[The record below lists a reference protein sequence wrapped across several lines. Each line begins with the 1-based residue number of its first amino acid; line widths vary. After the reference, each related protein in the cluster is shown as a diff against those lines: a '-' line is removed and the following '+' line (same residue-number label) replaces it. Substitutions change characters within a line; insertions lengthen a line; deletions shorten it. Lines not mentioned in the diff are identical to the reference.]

1 MDSHEP
7 DLHTP
12 PDGGG
17 AGQHRDPLYHVT
29 ESFQQTF
36 DAMGRRH
43 AAQLAGGETEE
54 HAGAQPGQPQEEAGQ
69 MPDPTSARGFYE
81 RSSPDDQDMLRRF
94 SETAFQRGTLSG
106 AVLQGTGQMML
117 FSCLKKTVGQSQP
130 DKWQQRKLFEKASPA
145 RNVPGH
151 SPDKVV
157 FNRGFTDSAVG
168 LVVDTLRGAR
178 RTVEDMR
185 DLALGKSEMGEQGA
199 DTLRTMYPFLDDS
212 RERALLEQY
221 RGQLRD
227 ASSADEK
234 AALQTAAARMEA
246 MVAKKAQMRQE
257 FANKLSCRAFPGRWI
272 RPCGRRW
279 GRRSPRPRTERG
291 RRMEQQWSPERA
303 RQETEHRE
311 QTEQLRR
318 QPERER
324 ISSAGQAARAV
335 LAGAPLWELPPN
347 RLEELAGWLGNQG
360 MNALLEAGAP
370 APERARFLPPD
381 GEVETVPF
389 PVPEMPAE
397 TVEPPVE
404 LAVETAGRAFDPAG
418 LTAEGGGPH
427 GMGI

>member
-1 MDSHEP
+1 MNRIYIRRRTEAEP
-7 DLHTP
+7 AGPKDLSRTLRRQMAWA
-12 PDGGG
+12 
-17 AGQHRDPLYHVT
+17 AGTEQFQHRDPLYHVT

-106 AVLQGTGQMML
+106 AVLRGTGQMML

-199 DTLRTMYPFLDDS
+199 DTLRNM
-212 RERALLEQY
+212 
-221 RGQLRD
+221 
-227 ASSADEK
+227 
-234 AALQTAAARMEA
+234 
-246 MVAKKAQMRQE
+246 
-257 FANKLSCRAFPGRWI
+257 
-272 RPCGRRW
+272 
-279 GRRSPRPRTERG
+279 
-291 RRMEQQWSPERA
+291 
-303 RQETEHRE
+303 
-311 QTEQLRR
+311 
-318 QPERER
+318 
-324 ISSAGQAARAV
+324 
-335 LAGAPLWELPPN
+335 
-347 RLEELAGWLGNQG
+347 
-360 MNALLEAGAP
+360 
-370 APERARFLPPD
+370 
-381 GEVETVPF
+381 
-389 PVPEMPAE
+389 
-397 TVEPPVE
+397 
-404 LAVETAGRAFDPAG
+404 
-418 LTAEGGGPH
+418 
-427 GMGI
+427 

>member
-1 MDSHEP
+1 MSWIQTRRRAQEAP
-7 DLHTP
+7 
-12 PDGGG
+12 
-17 AGQHRDPLYHVT
+17 AGRPMEDTLRRQMAWAAGTEQFQHRDPLYHVT

-36 DAMGRRH
+36 DAIGRRH
-43 AAQLAGGETEE
+43 AQELAGGRTEE
-54 HAGAQPGQPQEEAGQ
+54 GAEERADQTSGENQ
-69 MPDPTSARGFYE
+69 MPDQTSARSFYE
-81 RSSPDDQDMLRRF
+81 RSRPEDQDMVRRF

-106 AVLQGTGQMML
+106 AVLEGTGQMML

-257 FANKLSCRAFPGRWI
+257 FANKLSFLADRATEALEAFSAPGFSGALDQALREAVGAEE
-272 RPCGRRW
+272 P
-279 GRRSPRPRTERG
+279 P
-291 RRMEQQWSPERA
+291 PEDGEGA
-303 RQETEHRE
+303 ADGAAVEPGEG
-311 QTEQLRR
+311 
-318 QPERER
+318 P
-324 ISSAGQAARAV
+324 AGD
-335 LAGAPLWELPPN
+335 GAPGADGADPP
-347 RLEELAGWLGNQG
+347 
-360 MNALLEAGAP
+360 P
-370 APERARFLPPD
+370 A
-381 GEVETVPF
+381 
-389 PVPEMPAE
+389 
-397 TVEPPVE
+397 
-404 LAVETAGRAFDPAG
+404 
-418 LTAEGGGPH
+418 
-427 GMGI
+427 

>member
-1 MDSHEP
+1 MERTRIKRSAPAVAQPGKLEQT
-7 DLHTP
+7 LRRQMAWA
-12 PDGGG
+12 
-17 AGQHRDPLYHVT
+17 AGTEQFQHRDPLYHVT

-43 AAQLAGGETEE
+43 AAQLAGEEPEPERETPPGGEPVRQGEE
-54 HAGAQPGQPQEEAGQ
+54 
-69 MPDPTSARGFYE
+69 MPDPTSARSFYE
-81 RSSPDDQDMLRRF
+81 RGRPEDQEMIRRF

-130 DKWQQRKLFEKASPA
+130 DRWQQQKLFEAASPM

-151 SPDKVV
+151 TPDRVI

-168 LVVDTLRGAR
+168 LVVDTLRDAR
-178 RTVEDMR
+178 RTVEDMQ

-257 FANKLSCRAFPGRWI
+257 FANKLSFLADRATEALEAFSEPGFSGALDQALREAVGAEE
-272 RPCGRRW
+272 P
-279 GRRSPRPRTERG
+279 P
-291 RRMEQQWSPERA
+291 PEDGEGA
-303 RQETEHRE
+303 ADGAAVEPGEG
-311 QTEQLRR
+311 
-318 QPERER
+318 P
-324 ISSAGQAARAV
+324 AGD
-335 LAGAPLWELPPN
+335 GAPGADGAAPP
-347 RLEELAGWLGNQG
+347 
-360 MNALLEAGAP
+360 P
-370 APERARFLPPD
+370 A
-381 GEVETVPF
+381 
-389 PVPEMPAE
+389 
-397 TVEPPVE
+397 
-404 LAVETAGRAFDPAG
+404 
-418 LTAEGGGPH
+418 
-427 GMGI
+427 

>member
-1 MDSHEP
+1 MNRIYIRRRTEAEP
-7 DLHTP
+7 AGPKDLSRTLRRQMAWA
-12 PDGGG
+12 
-17 AGQHRDPLYHVT
+17 AGTEQFQHRDPLYHVT

-54 HAGAQPGQPQEEAGQ
+54 HAGAQPGQLQEEAGQ

-212 RERALLEQY
+212 RERQLLEQY
-221 RGQLRD
+221 RDQLD
-227 ASSADEK
+227 KAEHVQEK
-234 AALQTAAARMEA
+234 AALQSAAARMEA
-246 MVAKKAQMRQE
+246 AVAKKAQMKQE
-257 FANKLSCRAFPGRWI
+257 FINKLRFLSDRANEALEAFEAPGF
-272 RPCGRRW
+272 
-279 GRRSPRPRTERG
+279 
-291 RRMEQQWSPERA
+291 
-303 RQETEHRE
+303 
-311 QTEQLRR
+311 
-318 QPERER
+318 
-324 ISSAGQAARAV
+324 
-335 LAGAPLWELPPN
+335 AGALDEAL
-347 RLEELAGWLGNQG
+347 RAAVGAEE
-360 MNALLEAGAP
+360 P
-370 APERARFLPPD
+370 PPD
-381 GEVETVPF
+381 E
-389 PVPEMPAE
+389 
-397 TVEPPVE
+397 
-404 LAVETAGRAFDPAG
+404 
-418 LTAEGGGPH
+418 EGGGDDGTADP
-427 GMGI
+427 GPGPAAPGGASSQGGPGPDG

>member
-1 MDSHEP
+1 MQRVQQKRP
-7 DLHTP
+7 RQTP
-12 PDGGG
+12 APPHQALEHRLRRQMAWA
-17 AGQHRDPLYHVT
+17 AGTEAFAHRDPLFHVT

-43 AAQLAGGETEE
+43 AAQLGGQQEAAQTAPAGEE
-54 HAGAQPGQPQEEAGQ
+54 EKTPAQP
-69 MPDPTSARGFYE
+69 PDPTSARSFYE
-81 RSSPDDQDMLRRF
+81 RGRPEEQDMLRRF

-130 DKWQQRKLFEKASPA
+130 GKWQQRKLFEKASPM

-257 FANKLSCRAFPGRWI
+257 FANKLSFLADRATEALEAFSEPGFSGALDQALREAVGAEE
-272 RPCGRRW
+272 P
-279 GRRSPRPRTERG
+279 P
-291 RRMEQQWSPERA
+291 PEDGEGA
-303 RQETEHRE
+303 ADGAAVEPGEG
-311 QTEQLRR
+311 
-318 QPERER
+318 P
-324 ISSAGQAARAV
+324 AGD
-335 LAGAPLWELPPN
+335 GAPGADGADPP
-347 RLEELAGWLGNQG
+347 
-360 MNALLEAGAP
+360 P
-370 APERARFLPPD
+370 A
-381 GEVETVPF
+381 
-389 PVPEMPAE
+389 
-397 TVEPPVE
+397 
-404 LAVETAGRAFDPAG
+404 
-418 LTAEGGGPH
+418 
-427 GMGI
+427 